1 MAESTEKKVSFKDR
15 LKGFYH
21 KHEKACKVGG
31 ALLVC
36 AGMFVLG
43 KHVASSDNT
52 ALPAGDSGET
62 KALAESEPIDFGRD
76 CTMTFFVDED
86 GTELGKVPCSE
97 VYAQEMIDSYN
108 DFMASKAEK
117 SEIAA
122 E

>member
-1 MAESTEKKVSFKDR
+1 MAESTEKKVSFVER
-15 LKGFYH
+15 VKGFYH

-52 ALPAGDSGET
+52 ELPAGDSGET
-62 KALAESEPIDFGRD
+62 KALPQSNNELFGRD
-76 CTMTFFVDED
+76 CTMTFTVDED
-86 GTELGKVPCSE
+86 GTELGKVPCYES
-97 VYAQEMIDSYN
+97 YAKEHIDSYN

-117 SEIAA
+117 SEVAA